1 MLCYSLAD
9 KSVSSIEQWTHAL
22 SQTAEGWVYVCV
34 WERDARESE
43 WVSVCVCVCERERER
58 ERRGEGGR
66 GARVTPRIGMGN
78 CPGYV

>member
-22 SQTAEGWVYVCV
+22 SQTAEGWVYVYV
-34 WERDARESE
+34 YEREMRERVSE
-43 WVSVCVCVCERERER
+43 CVCVCVCERERER
-58 ERRGEGGR
+58 EGGGDR